1 MSEPEAANARPL
13 DEPSPTGDA
22 RLDALARLIA
32 IVDRLREPGGC
43 PWDREQTVASMAPS
57 LVEEA
62 HEAVEAIDRA
72 EAAAR
77 GVDGEGRP
85 GGERADE
92 GTVEELGDL
101 LMVVVLIARI
111 ASEER
116 RFDLAAV
123 ARAVGEK
130 LIRRHPH
137 VFGDVE
143 VDGSEVAIRNWERIK
158 QAERREKR
166 GDASALA
173 GVPAAL
179 PALQRAER
187 IASKA
192 ISAGFRWSDERGALA
207 KLVEEVEELRAQ
219 MEAPEPDRE
228 RLEEELGD
236 VCLAAAFLGRYLGLD
251 PEKATRAAL
260 RRFDARFRI
269 VERALGERLRSAPL
283 EELVA
288 AWRAA
293 KAEARA

>member
-1 MSEPEAANARPL
+1 MSEPEAAPARPL
-13 DEPSPTGDA
+13 DEPRPTGDP

-62 HEAVEAIDRA
+62 HEALEAIDRG
-72 EAAAR
+72 EA
-77 GVDGEGRP
+77 GP
-85 GGERADE
+85 GGEPDAGPGDGRGDG

-101 LMVVVLIARI
+101 LMVIVLITRI

-116 RFDLAAV
+116 RFDLAEV

-158 QAERREKR
+158 QAERREKE

-173 GVPAAL
+173 GVPVAM

-192 ISAGFRWSDERGALA
+192 IAAGFRWSDERGALA
-207 KLVEEVEELRAQ
+207 KLVEEVDELRAA
-219 MEAPEPDRE
+219 MEAPEPDRA

-236 VCLAAAFLGRYLGLD
+236 VCLAAAFLGRYLRLD
-251 PEKATRAAL
+251 PEKAARSAL

-269 VERALGERLRSAPL
+269 VERELGERLGTASL
-283 EELVA
+283 EELVE
-288 AWRAA
+288 AWRSA
-293 KAEARA
+293 KAAAQA